1 MKEYFDKHFGP
12 KETFPTGAIQK
23 NKSRLPQR
31 AHGTQKKD
39 SKLPTKD
46 GLRKPTSQIDT
57 QKTGYGNQATK
68 TMIGKAKS
76 LKENSGKTS
85 ATDLKRTVGDT
96 SVHTK
101 STSKGASKIVS
112 KASKSAGTKLKTDSD
127 DELAPVSKL
136 AISGSK
142 IGKSS
147 SKRQIPSRTEA
158 ENSRFANLDKKTVTN
173 DSEKVTEESND
184 DSANELEETEIGGA
198 SPYIEKVSRKRSN
211 LASSSSF
218 KPHFGTT
225 QVIQT
230 SHSDDSFFGSERQ
243 GHRNVVTTV
252 PTMDVKFVV
261 PHEFYEKF

>member
-23 NKSRLPQR
+23 NKSRLPQK

-46 GLRKPTSQIDT
+46 ALRKPSSQTDT
-57 QKTGYGNQATK
+57 QKTGYGNLATK
-68 TMIGKAKS
+68 TMIGKTKS
-76 LKENSGKTS
+76 VQEKSGNTS
-85 ATDLKRTVGDT
+85 ATDLKRTVGDS
-96 SVHTK
+96 SVNTK
-101 STSKGASKIVS
+101 STSKAASKIVS

-127 DELAPVSKL
+127 DELASVSKL

-142 IGKSS
+142 LGKSS
-147 SKRQIPSRTEA
+147 SKRQGPSRTEA
-158 ENSRFANLDKKTVTN
+158 ENSRFANLDNKTVTN
-173 DSEKVTEESND
+173 YSKKVAEESNS
-184 DSANELEETEIGGA
+184 DSANQLEPTAVGGA
-198 SPYIEKVSRKRSN
+198 IPYVETVSRERSN
-211 LASSSSF
+211 SASSSSF

-225 QVIQT
+225 PAIQT
-230 SHSDDSFFGSERQ
+230 SRSDDSFFGSGRQ
-243 GHRNVVTTV
+243 GQQNIVKTM